1 MLNPGLDATI
11 FDFEWYQDDE
21 LIIGNTNPTL
31 NAIEWGNYRV
41 KATIKGNPGCFVE
54 DDVTI
59 EIFPEITPL
68 QPRNIIRCNF
78 GEPFDLTENTSRL
91 LTLYPAPVYG
101 VSYFTSLSNA
111 QNNVDPIPDPTSF
124 TETVN
129 PQIIFARVFNI
140 ERGCYGI
147 RSFWVKRP
155 KTWNGSVNTNWDHPN
170 NWTPTGV
177 PTDEDCIIIH
187 ATANNPV
194 ISGSGYTG
202 YGYNIDVRDNASLIV
217 QEDCHLT
224 IVDQVVVRPNG
235 LMEFRNNASLVQTNE
250 ATNTGQIR
258 YIRNAFIRQLDYVYW
273 SSPVDNFHIHSVS
286 PATPVNRIYQWNTTV
301 VNNNNSFGNWQLANE
316 IMAAGKGYIVRG
328 PNGFNTTPQW
338 FTTTFTGRPR
348 NGTIQFP
355 IQRGNYTGAP
365 FLGTNG
371 VEVTNMNDNFNLIG
385 NPYPSA
391 ISYDDF
397 IDANPDLEGSIRVW
411 THGTPISNTN
421 SNPFY
426 GSFGYN
432 YSSNDY
438 IIHNKLG
445 TISGPNTYNGFIPA
459 GQGFFVLMNDGPT
472 ASSLVTFTNEM
483 RRASN
488 NNQFYRL
495 VQTTEAQIEVDKLW
509 IDLVAPNG
517 NASRTLIGYHP
528 QASND
533 KDRLFDAFLKLENS
547 NTIYSLINGER
558 FTIQGREPFSVHD
571 IVPIGFR
578 ATAAGN
584 YQIAIGFAEGRFNE
598 NQTVYLKDL
607 TSNTYHNLSESP
619 YPFFST
625 VGIFEN
631 RFELWYINQTLG
643 VNTHNTH
650 DIRVITNDKITVYS
664 GGEIINYIK
673 IYDMQGRLL
682 YQVKEVSSNEKTL
695 VDFMKINQTLLVSIG
710 LDSGKEVH
718 KKIIF

>member
-1 MLNPGLDATI
+1 
-11 FDFEWYQDDE
+11 
-21 LIIGNTNPTL
+21 
-31 NAIEWGNYRV
+31 
-41 KATIKGNPGCFVE
+41 
-54 DDVTI
+54 
-59 EIFPEITPL
+59 
-68 QPRNIIRCNF
+68 
-78 GEPFDLTENTSRL
+78 
-91 LTLYPAPVYG
+91 
-101 VSYFTSLSNA
+101 
-111 QNNVDPIPDPTSF
+111 
-124 TETVN
+124 
-129 PQIIFARVFNI
+129 
-140 ERGCYGI
+140 
-147 RSFWVKRP
+147 
-155 KTWNGSVNTNWDHPN
+155 
-170 NWTPTGV
+170 
-177 PTDEDCIIIH
+177 
-187 ATANNPV
+187 
-194 ISGSGYTG
+194 
-202 YGYNIDVRDNASLIV
+202 
-217 QEDCHLT
+217 
-224 IVDQVVVRPNG
+224 
-235 LMEFRNNASLVQTNE
+235 
-250 ATNTGQIR
+250 
-258 YIRNAFIRQLDYVYW
+258 
-273 SSPVDNFHIHSVS
+273 
-286 PATPVNRIYQWNTTV
+286 
-301 VNNNNSFGNWQLANE
+301 
-316 IMAAGKGYIVRG
+316 
-328 PNGFNTTPQW
+328 
-338 FTTTFTGRPR
+338 
-348 NGTIQFP
+348 
-355 IQRGNYTGAP
+355 
-365 FLGTNG
+365 
-371 VEVTNMNDNFNLIG
+371 
-385 NPYPSA
+385 
-391 ISYDDF
+391 
-397 IDANPDLEGSIRVW
+397 
-411 THGTPISNTN
+411 
-421 SNPFY
+421 
-426 GSFGYN
+426 
-432 YSSNDY
+432 
-438 IIHNKLG
+438 
-445 TISGPNTYNGFIPA
+445 
-459 GQGFFVLMNDGPT
+459 
-472 ASSLVTFTNEM
+472 M